1 MTSSGRTRLSWT
13 AWVKV
18 PARGKTCATGAGT
31 MIASVAEIVSRHVKL
46 TVEGIDRMYLNVY
59 VPALQYEQGIVRFF
73 REHRGQPLPSAALMS
88 PMTRSFV
95 AGLENFAARQGI
107 ELVRFEKGQRK
118 DAVMAER
125 LRHFSSQE
133 GVVFIG
139 KAQEKTPVF
148 RTERRHSPRT
158 GQPYPWIVRSSAMVN
173 HYYVYAVDR
182 NFGPFFLKF
191 CSYFPFNAKLCLNG
205 HEYAKRQ
212 LAREGIAFEALD
224 NGILNCA
231 DPRRLQKIC
240 DGLSAAKIDA
250 LLRKWLRLLPHP
262 FTGAD
267 RKAGYRYDISILQAE
282 FSTTQVLDRPVHG
295 RLFFEQVIRENLD
308 LGRPQEVRLIF
319 NRTITRRT
327 PGQFRTRIVTQ
338 DVTPSLNVYYKNTRI
353 KQYHKEN
360 RALRTET
367 TINNT
372 YDFGIGKRLHNL
384 PKLREIGFAANH
396 RLLEIERLSHDCM
409 LAEDTFQTING
420 PVAAGRQR
428 ASGLRFADP
437 RLHPLLHALILFRHI
452 ADGFRAADLRH
463 HLAALS
469 GRDPQSI
476 SQGAITYQ
484 LRRLR
489 LHGLIERLPN
499 SFRYRVTAFGFRAA
513 LFFTRLYNR
522 ILRPGLAAALPGLR
536 ATNAPIKRAFDKI
549 DAQLIQW
556 TNQAQFA
563 Q

>member
-1 MTSSGRTRLSWT
+1 MIAQSVADILSHHVRLS
-13 AWVKV
+13 
-18 PARGKTCATGAGT
+18 
-31 MIASVAEIVSRHVKL
+31 
-46 TVEGIDRMYLNVY
+46 VEGIDRMYLNVY
-59 VPALQYEQGIVRFF
+59 VPRLQTELGVVRFF
-73 REHRGQPLPSAALMS
+73 REHRGQPLPSAALMNPLS
-88 PMTRSFV
+88 RHFV
-95 AGLENFAARQGI
+95 AALEAFVMRH
-107 ELVRFEKGQRK
+107 EVPLVQFRKGQRK
-118 DAVMAER
+118 DQVMAEH
-125 LRHFSSQE
+125 LRSFRKGE

-148 RTERRHSPRT
+148 RTEKRRSPKT
-158 GQPYPWIVRSSAMVN
+158 GQPYPWIVRSTAMVN
-173 HYYVYAVDR
+173 NYYVYAMDR
-182 NFGPFFLKF
+182 DFGPFFLKF

-212 LAREGIAFEALD
+212 LARKGIAFEALD
-224 NGILNCA
+224 NGVSSCA
-231 DPRRLQKIC
+231 DPKRLQQIC
-240 DGLSAAKIDA
+240 DGLSAEKIDG

-267 RKAGYRYDISILQAE
+267 RKAGYRYDISILQSE
-282 FSTTQVLDRPVHG
+282 FSLTQVLDRPAHG

-308 LGRPQEVRLIF
+308 LGRPHEVRLIF

-367 TINNT
+367 TINNS
-372 YDFGIGKRLHNL
+372 YDFGIGRRLHNL
-384 PKLREIGFAANH
+384 PKLREIGFAANR
-396 RLLEIERLSHDCM
+396 RLLEVERLSHDCV
-409 LAEDTFQTING
+409 LAEDTFQAINS

-437 RLHPLLHALILFRHI
+437 RVHPLLQALILFRQL
-452 ADGFRAADLRH
+452 ADGFRSADLRQ

-469 GRDPQSI
+469 ARQSETI
-476 SQGAITYQ
+476 SPGAMTYQ

-489 LHGLIERLPN
+489 LHGLIERVPGT
-499 SFRYRVTAFGFRAA
+499 FRYRVTQFGARVA

-522 ILRPGLAAALPGLR
+522 LLRPGLAAALPALHPVD
-536 ATNAPIKRAFDKI
+536 TSLKRAFNQI
-549 DAQLIQW
+549 DAQLSASI
-556 TNQAQFA
+556 NRERLAA
-563 Q
+563 

>member
-1 MTSSGRTRLSWT
+1 MSL
-13 AWVKV
+13 
-18 PARGKTCATGAGT
+18 PQ
-31 MIASVAEIVSRHVKL
+31 SVADILDRHVTFQL
-46 TVEGIDRMYLNVY
+46 ECIDRMYLNVY
-59 VPALQYEQGIVRFF
+59 VPMLQCESGVARFF
-73 REHRGQPLPSAALMS
+73 RSHRGHPFASSALMD
-88 PMTRSFV
+88 PMTKAFV
-95 AGLENFAARQGI
+95 SAMEHFSKQHEIPVVQFR
-107 ELVRFEKGQRK
+107 KGQRK
-118 DAVMAER
+118 DDVMKEHLAR
-125 LRHFSSQE
+125 FDKPE

-148 RTERRHSPRT
+148 RTEKRRSPTT
-158 GQPYPWIVRSSAMVN
+158 GQPYPWIVRSTAMVN

-182 NFGPFFLKF
+182 DFGPFFLKF
-191 CSYFPFNAKLCLNG
+191 CTYFPFNAKLCLNG

-212 LAREGIAFEALD
+212 LARKGIAFEALD
-224 NGILNCA
+224 NGVLSCA
-231 DPRRLQKIC
+231 APQRLQQIC
-240 DGLSAAKIDA
+240 DGLCAEKIDG

-282 FSTTQVLDRPVHG
+282 FSLTQVLDRPLHG

-308 LGRPQEVRLIF
+308 LGRPEEVQLIF
-319 NRTITRRT
+319 NRKITRRT
-327 PGQFRTRIVTQ
+327 PGRFRTRILTH

-367 TINNT
+367 TINNS

-384 PKLREIGFAANH
+384 PKLREVGFAANR
-396 RLLEIERLSHDCM
+396 RLLEVERLSHDCM
-409 LAEDTFQTING
+409 LAEDTFQTINS

-437 RLHPLLHALILFRHI
+437 RVHPLLHALILFRQI
-452 ADGFRAADLRH
+452 ADGFRSADLRH

-469 GRDPQSI
+469 GRDPEAI
-476 SQGAITYQ
+476 SQGAVTYQ

-513 LFFTRLYNR
+513 LFFTRAYNR

-536 ATNAPIKRAFDKI
+536 AISAPLKRAFDKI
-549 DAQLIQW
+549 DTQVTEWINNAQL
-556 TNQAQFA
+556 AA
-563 Q
+563 

>member
-1 MTSSGRTRLSWT
+1 
-13 AWVKV
+13 
-18 PARGKTCATGAGT
+18 
-31 MIASVAEIVSRHVKL
+31 MIAQSVADILGQHVKL
-46 TVEGIDRMYLNVY
+46 SVEGIDRMYLNVY
-59 VPALQYEQGIVRFF
+59 VPRLQTEQGVVWFF

-88 PMTRSFV
+88 PMSRNFV
-95 AGLENFAARQGI
+95 AKLEGFVAQHEI
-107 ELVRFEKGQRK
+107 PLVQFRKGQRK
-118 DAVMAER
+118 DAVMAEH
-125 LRHFSSQE
+125 LRKFGQEE
-133 GVVFIG
+133 GVVFVG
-139 KAQEKTPVF
+139 KAQEKTSVF
-148 RTERRHSPRT
+148 RTEKRRSPTT
-158 GQPYPWIVRSSAMVN
+158 GKPYPWIVRSTAMVN

-182 NFGPFFLKF
+182 DFGPFFLKF
-191 CSYFPFNAKLCLNG
+191 CTYFPFNAKLCLNG

-212 LAREGIAFEALD
+212 LARKGIAFEALD
-224 NGILNCA
+224 NGVLSCA
-231 DPRRLQKIC
+231 APERLQQIC
-240 DGLSAAKIDA
+240 DGLSAEKIDG
-250 LLRKWLRLLPHP
+250 LLRKWLQLLPHP
-262 FTGAD
+262 FTGTD

-282 FSTTQVLDRPVHG
+282 FSLTQVLDRPLHG
-295 RLFFEQVIRENLD
+295 RLFFEQVIRENID
-308 LGRPQEVRLIF
+308 LGRPEEVQLIF
-319 NRTITRRT
+319 NRKITRRT
-327 PGQFRTRIVTQ
+327 PGRFRTRVLTT

-384 PKLREIGFAANH
+384 PKLREIGFAANR
-396 RLLEIERLSHDCM
+396 RLLEVERLSHDCM
-409 LAEDTFQTING
+409 LAEDTFQTINS

-437 RLHPLLHALILFRHI
+437 RVHPLLQALILFRQI
-452 ADGFRAADLRH
+452 ADGFRSADLRH

-476 SQGAITYQ
+476 TQGAITYQ

-522 ILRPGLAAALPGLR
+522 VLRPGLAAALPRLR
-536 ATNAPIKRAFDKI
+536 AANAPLKQAFDKI
-549 DAQLIQW
+549 ETTLNAWI
-556 TNQAQFA
+556 NQAQIA
-563 Q
+563 S